1 MTSRPIENS
10 AVGHDTGQDLSRHAY
25 HPNYEHSSKSENDQ
39 VISVR
44 ITSSVAIGRGKGK
57 STQIASDNNNSP
69 IFVSTTETYED
80 ENEQKHTTNVPV
92 NLEGANIEFIK
103 QLNAKKETKEF
114 NEPHP
119 YQLTMV
125 QKQNDTDYVKEQIYE
140 TTKTSEEYRNGG
152 NVPYSD
158 NISSPSQDSD
168 YSLKVNKFGSSI
180 LDDAL
185 KLSNE
190 RLVSNTTDDLLSN
203 AESKKVSEVRTIV
216 PDTEQTI
223 YDSDDYNNRTDDSIA
238 ESSLKSVLEIAEKN
252 NEYYENIENVPLA
265 RSVLQSPSS
274 KNYIQGLAN
283 KPPSERESSTR
294 LTTVSFNVVHD
305 TPNVHTNTYNSQT
318 NTYVNSRPNFEPQLK
333 FYEPPK
339 VYSQPGQIYSEP
351 AKFYSEPAK
360 IYSEPAKIYSEP
372 ARIYSE
378 PAKIY
383 SEPAK
388 IYSEPAKIYSEPEK
402 FYSEPASLHLEQN
415 GPQSYKPWQLHSQAP
430 SSTSTFNTTPITTIT
445 LSGLRN
451 TPRIPEHQAEKNYEV
466 DEKDSVLTHGRSH
479 GIQESTTEKCK
490 QDNCKVGYVVKGR
503 QYNKYRVEE
512 RTSDGFIVGE
522 YGVVRNEDGALRGV
536 RYTADSDASP
546 RLIYDALMKFLQ
558 LK

>member
-1 MTSRPIENS
+1 MTARPLEKN
-10 AVGHDTGQDLSRHAY
+10 AAGHDTGQDLPR
-25 HPNYEHSSKSENDQ
+25 HPNYEHSSKADNEQ

-44 ITSSVAIGRGKGK
+44 ITSSVAVGRGKGK
-57 STQIASDNNNSP
+57 STPVTSDNSIP
-69 IFVSTTETYED
+69 SDTQQSFVFTTETYED
-80 ENEQKHTTNVPV
+80 EYEQKHITNVPP

-103 QLNAKKETKEF
+103 QLNAKKESKDPNSEQL
-114 NEPHP
+114 HP
-119 YQLTMV
+119 FQLMMYQKHDDNDYNV
-125 QKQNDTDYVKEQIYE
+125 DKQYE
-140 TTKTSEEYRNGG
+140 TTKIDAEYRNTE
-152 NVPYSD
+152 NIPYSD
-158 NISSPSQDSD
+158 NVPSQSQDVE
-168 YSLKVNKFGSSI
+168 YATGIEKIESSI
-180 LDDAL
+180 LDEAL
-185 KLSNE
+185 KFSNE
-190 RLVSNTTDDLLSN
+190 RLTSNATDDLISN
-203 AESKKVSEVRTIV
+203 AESKKMSEVRT
-216 PDTEQTI
+216 TS
-223 YDSDDYNNRTDDSIA
+223 SDIDQSDFESQVYNNGTDDSIA
-238 ESSLKSVLEIAEKN
+238 EPSIKSVLKIADN
-252 NEYYENIENVPLA
+252 NDENYENIENVPLA

-305 TPNVHTNTYNSQT
+305 TPNVQT
-318 NTYVNSRPNFEPQLK
+318 NNFRNPSNPYVNSRPSFQQK
-333 FYEPPK
+333 FYQPSE
-339 VYSQPGQIYSEP
+339 VYSQPAQIYSEP

-372 ARIYSE
+372 A
-378 PAKIY
+378 KIY

-388 IYSEPAKIYSEPEK
+388 IYSEPAK

-415 GPQSYKPWQLHSQAP
+415 GPQSYTPWQPRSHA
-430 SSTSTFNTTPITTIT
+430 SSAATTYNTTPVTTIT
-445 LSGLRN
+445 IPNLRN
-451 TPRIPEHQAEKNYEV
+451 TMIPEHQAEENYEV
-466 DEKDSVLTHGRSH
+466 DEKESVLTDGRSH
-479 GIQESTTEKCK
+479 GVQESTTEKCK